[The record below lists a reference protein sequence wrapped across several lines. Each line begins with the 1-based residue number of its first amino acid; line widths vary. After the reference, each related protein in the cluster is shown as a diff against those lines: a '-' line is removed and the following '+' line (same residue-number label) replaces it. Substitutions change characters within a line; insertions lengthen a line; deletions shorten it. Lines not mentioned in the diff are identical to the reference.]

1 MAEVKVTDYR
11 QSMEVTLDAWLSRA
25 KGIAKNHFR
34 ENAKGSIGLRQRHEG
49 LLNRKMEEKGNS
61 LRGDWNR
68 FYESWTRALRV
79 GEEERIDI

>member
-1 MAEVKVTDYR
+1 MAAIDVPNYR
-11 QSMEVTLDAWLSRA
+11 QSMEVTLDARLSSA

-34 ENAKGSIGLRQRHEG
+34 EKAKGSIGLRQRHEG

-79 GEEERIDI
+79 GEEERIDV

>member
-1 MAEVKVTDYR
+1 MAAVDVPNYR
-11 QSMEVTLDAWLSRA
+11 QSMEVTLDAKLSSA

-79 GEEERIDI
+79 GEEERIDV